1 VHVGINR
8 KMVPQALAA
17 LDLQPDHRV
26 LDLFCGL
33 GNFTLPLARTAA
45 EVVGVEVDDA
55 MLARARTNARDQGIT
70 NTRYERADLDD
81 VEALQNAAWLRGGF
95 DRVLLDPP
103 RTGAAAV
110 IEALAPQRIER
121 MVYVSCNPATLA
133 RDAERL
139 VHHHGY
145 RLERAGIMDMFPH
158 TAHVES
164 MAVFRRA

>member
-1 VHVGINR
+1 
-8 KMVPQALAA
+8 
-17 LDLQPDHRV
+17 
-26 LDLFCGL
+26 
-33 GNFTLPLARTAA
+33 
-45 EVVGVEVDDA
+45 
-55 MLARARTNARDQGIT
+55 MLARARTNARDQGIA

-81 VEALQNAAWLRGGF
+81 VEALKNAAWLGEDF

-121 MVYVSCNPATLA
+121 LVYVSCNPATLA